1 MSPQNHGRSKE
12 TAPPPTERRDLHS
25 DGSPTEPLPPGTARL
40 HTPPPPPAPDKPSGQ
55 LSAPSGDEGSPIL
68 LLDPGDMVFQEIA
81 AGGRQRLTPL
91 RDSVITM
98 AENSPPETALADD
111 GDDIL
116 SKPSA

>member
-1 MSPQNHGRSKE
+1 MR
-12 TAPPPTERRDLHS
+12 S
-25 DGSPTEPLPPGTARL
+25 DGPPTEPLPLDMARL
-40 HTPPPPPAPDKPSGQ
+40 HTPPPLPAPDKPSGQ